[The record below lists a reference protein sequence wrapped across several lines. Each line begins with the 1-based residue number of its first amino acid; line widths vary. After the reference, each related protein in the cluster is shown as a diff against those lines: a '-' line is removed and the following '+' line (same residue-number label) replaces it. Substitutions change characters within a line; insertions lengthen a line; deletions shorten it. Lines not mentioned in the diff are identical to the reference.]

1 LRPFNSKNSLDN
13 VIQKINT
20 KKAFNKSDQSSS
32 NGEETNA
39 DIAKR
44 E

>member
-1 LRPFNSKNSLDN
+1 MKPVNSKNSLDN
-13 VIQKINT
+13 IIQKINT
-20 KKAFNKSDQSSS
+20 KKTFNKSDQSSS

-39 DIAKR
+39 EIAKR